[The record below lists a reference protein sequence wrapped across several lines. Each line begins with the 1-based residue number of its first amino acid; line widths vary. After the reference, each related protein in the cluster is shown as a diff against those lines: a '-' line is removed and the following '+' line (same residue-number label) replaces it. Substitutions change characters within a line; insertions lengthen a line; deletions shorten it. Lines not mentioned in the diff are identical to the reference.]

1 MMQSKK
7 FQRGNSIAAMGGRN
21 MRDSS
26 FSTRDILNLTN
37 QDSSQITGSTTMT
50 NKHEMHGEKDI
61 KKK

>member
-26 FSTRDILNLTN
+26 FSRDILNLTN
-37 QDSSQITGSTTMT
+37 QDSSQITGSTTIS
-50 NKHEMHGEKDI
+50 NKHEMHTEKDI